1 MIGLTQGQAMG
12 VAKSMVHLGL
22 QTRELQHLS
31 ATGADVDQVR
41 EKMLEIMETA
51 FNGVMSSLKQVD
63 SEAL

>member
-1 MIGLTQGQAMG
+1 MNGLTYGQAMG
-12 VAKSMVHLGL
+12 VAHGVVHLGL
-22 QTRELQHLS
+22 QVRELQHLS

-63 SEAL
+63 SEAP